1 MLTGALIDM
10 LCVGSEVS
18 HHGQVETAKHLPTV
32 HTFISLSTMS
42 LSELISSRAWTY
54 FSERGEDALHAVKGA
69 IGGSGSGKY
78 LDIRDDKLALV
89 RAKLESTHDVDRLDG
104 MKSVV
109 AMISKGRDATPYLA
123 SVFKLSSTTSLEVRK
138 LVYLVVLRYAPLHPD
153 LALLSINSFQR
164 DLTDPNPLIRGMA
177 LRTLSGIQLDTV
189 SEIVMLAVSKA
200 IRDPHPYVRRIAAFA
215 LPKCYNLDDEHYD
228 RILNCFYTLLQD
240 RSPSV
245 LGAAI
250 SVYKDMCHDRWDLL
264 HRHFRKLCL
273 ALVDMDEWSQPLC
286 IDVLTRYARANISKP
301 SDKLVDADLD
311 LLLTSLSTLAYSM
324 NPAVVMAIVHAYD
337 ALFPE
342 RISIVFSALL
352 RLLRG
357 PPDVAY
363 MATMNALALAQA
375 KKVDI
380 VPAMSSFYVR
390 ASDPAYLARSKL
402 RVLVCIT
409 PSSHASKIANELSA
423 YAHSPSIPLA
433 LDSVTA
439 LGLLAR
445 RFEEVSELCLQ
456 LLMNL
461 AQEDTIPTQVLSR
474 TVQIIKALVR
484 VSSPS
489 TAATIVTR
497 FCLRLFVPLAMRGR
511 SPNAPKIRILT
522 DSASRASVLWMLGQ
536 YAELKIADESLLVL
550 LVPEVLRCLVAH
562 WQKEHIQVQCQ
573 ALTLSAKAYV
583 QLPLVSDA
591 NVRMAIT
598 VLHYEILYRASLS
611 PNADV
616 RLRARFYSGLT
627 RGLANKDTELEA
639 APTEDVREYL
649 ASHQKLDLLR
659 LPGVRL
665 RRTQVQHIL
674 QAHVEFD
681 SGDEFILSNDI
692 FPTIQL
698 RGFHASQ
705 LPDWSNP
712 QTAPPAIVRAPDTNS
727 IQQKD
732 TWMENQRSFSS
743 DMLLKNNTSP
753 EAIVLQPRTSTVS
766 SGPKSLAANARY
778 KDLDSF
784 LDEESESE
792 DENET
797 VEIDHPAPEDDD
809 YMLDS
814 SGTEYDED
822 D

>member
-1 MLTGALIDM
+1 M
-10 LCVGSEVS
+10 
-18 HHGQVETAKHLPTV
+18 
-32 HTFISLSTMS
+32 SLST
-42 LSELISSRAWTY
+42 LTSSRAWSY
-54 FSERGEDALHAVKGA
+54 FSERGEDALHAMKGA
-69 IGGSGSGKY
+69 IGGSGSGRY

-89 RAKLESTHDVDRLDG
+89 RTKLESTHDVDRLDG

-177 LRTLSGIQLDTV
+177 LRTLSGIRLDTV

-215 LPKCYNLDDEHYD
+215 LPKCYDLDNDHYH
-228 RILNCFYTLLQD
+228 RILDCFYTLLQD

-273 ALVDMDEWSQPLC
+273 ALGDMDEWSQPLC
-286 IDVLTRYARANISKP
+286 IHVLTRYARANISKP
-301 SDKLVDADLD
+301 SDKDVDTDLE
-311 LLLTSLSTLAYSM
+311 LLLTSLSTLASSM
-324 NPAVVMAIVHAYD
+324 NPAVVMAVVHAYD
-337 ALFPE
+337 ALLPE
-342 RISIVFSALL
+342 RISIVFPALL

-363 MATMNALALAQA
+363 IATINALALARA
-375 KKVDI
+375 KKVDM
-380 VPAMSSFYVR
+380 VLAMSSFYVR

-402 RVLVCIT
+402 RVLVCLT
-409 PSSHASKIANELSA
+409 PSSHASVIANELGA

-433 LDSVTA
+433 LDSVTS

-445 RFEEVSELCLQ
+445 QFEEISELCLQ
-456 LLMNL
+456 LLMDV
-461 AQEDTIPTQVLSR
+461 AQEATIPTPVLSR
-474 TVQIIKALVR
+474 AVQIIKALVR
-484 VSSPS
+484 ASSPS

-497 FCLRLFVPLAMRGR
+497 FCLRLFVPLAVRGR
-511 SPNAPKIRILT
+511 SLDAPKIRILT
-522 DSASRASVLWMLGQ
+522 DPASRASVLWMLGQ
-536 YAELKIADESLLVL
+536 HAEFKITDTSLLVL
-550 LVPEVLRCLVAH
+550 LVPDVLRCLVAH
-562 WQKEHIQVQCQ
+562 WQKEHVQVQCQ

-583 QLPLVSDA
+583 HLPLVSDA
-591 NVRMAIT
+591 TVRMAIT
-598 VLHYEILYRASLS
+598 VLHYEILYRASQS

-627 RGLANKDTELEA
+627 RGLTDTDAELEA
-639 APTEDVREYL
+639 APTEDVRAYL

-674 QAHVEFD
+674 WAHDTFESSEEFT
-681 SGDEFILSNDI
+681 LSDDI
-692 FPTIQL
+692 FPKMQL
-698 RGFHASQ
+698 RGSHASQ
-705 LPDWSNP
+705 LPDWSSP

-732 TWMENQRSFSS
+732 TWMENQRSLSS
-743 DMLLKNNTSP
+743 DMFSKSNASP
-753 EAIVLQPRTSTVS
+753 EPIVLQPRIPTVS
-766 SGPKSLAANARY
+766 SGPKSSAANARY

-792 DENET
+792 DENEI
-797 VEIDHPAPEDDD
+797 VDVDQPAPEDDE
-809 YMLDS
+809 YIYDS

>member
-1 MLTGALIDM
+1 M
-10 LCVGSEVS
+10 
-18 HHGQVETAKHLPTV
+18 
-32 HTFISLSTMS
+32 SLST
-42 LSELISSRAWTY
+42 LTSSRAWTY

-78 LDIRDDKLALV
+78 LDIRDDKLVQV
-89 RAKLESTHDVDRLDG
+89 RTKLESTQDVDRLDG

-177 LRTLSGIQLDTV
+177 LRTLSGIQIDTV

-200 IRDPHPYVRRIAAFA
+200 VRDPHPYVRRIAAFA
-215 LPKCYNLDDEHYD
+215 LTKCYDLDEEYYN
-228 RILNCFYTLLQD
+228 RIVGSFQVLLQD

-245 LGAAI
+245 LGAAM
-250 SVYKDMCHDRWDLL
+250 SVFKDMCHDRWDLL
-264 HRHFRKLCL
+264 HRHYRKLCL
-273 ALVDMDEWSQPLC
+273 ALGDMDEWSQPLC
-286 IDVLTRYARANISKP
+286 IHVLTRYARTNISKP
-301 SDKLVDADLD
+301 SDEHVDADLE
-311 LLLTSLSTLAYSM
+311 LLLTSLSTLAASM
-324 NPAVVMAIVHAYD
+324 NPAVVMAVVHAYD
-337 ALFPE
+337 ALLPE
-342 RISIVFSALL
+342 RVPMVFPALL
-352 RLLRG
+352 RLLRAS
-357 PPDVAY
+357 PDVAY
-363 MATMNALALAQA
+363 LATRSALALARA
-375 KKVDI
+375 EKVDM
-380 VPAMSSFYVR
+380 VPVMSSFYVR

-402 RVLVCIT
+402 RVLVCAS
-409 PSSHASKIANELSA
+409 PSSHASVLANELGA
-423 YAHSPSIPLA
+423 YAHAPSIPLA

-439 LGLLAR
+439 LGILAR
-445 RFEEVSELCLQ
+445 RHGKVSELCLQ
-456 LLMNL
+456 LLMDL
-461 AQEDTIPTQVLSR
+461 AQEAAIPTLVLSR
-474 TVQIIKALVR
+474 AIQIIKALVR

-489 TAATIVTR
+489 MAATIVTR
-497 FCLRLFVPLAMRGR
+497 FCLRLFVPLARRGR
-511 SPNAPKIRILT
+511 SLDAPKIRILT
-522 DSASRASVLWMLGQ
+522 DPASRASVLWMLGQ
-536 YAELKIADESLLVL
+536 YAELKVTGTSLLVL
-550 LVPEVLRCLVAH
+550 LVPDILRCLVAH

-573 ALTLSAKAYV
+573 ALTLSAKAYAH
-583 QLPLVSDA
+583 LSSVSDA
-591 NVRMAIT
+591 HIRMAIT
-598 VLHYEILYRASLS
+598 VLHYEILHRASQSL
-611 PNADV
+611 NADV

-627 RGLANKDTELEA
+627 RGLSDTDEELEA
-639 APTEDVREYL
+639 APTEDIRAYL

-674 QAHVEFD
+674 GAHD
-681 SGDEFILSNDI
+681 KIQSDEDFALSNDI

-698 RGFHASQ
+698 RGSHASQ

-712 QTAPPAIVRAPDTNS
+712 HTLLPAIVRAPDTNS
-727 IQQKD
+727 IQQQD
-732 TWMENQRSFSS
+732 TWMENQRSISS
-743 DMLLKNNTSP
+743 DMFSKNQTSP
-753 EAIVLQPRTSTVS
+753 EFVVLRPSTPSVPSGATSST
-766 SGPKSLAANARY
+766 ANARY

-792 DENET
+792 DDNESIH
-797 VEIDHPAPEDDD
+797 IDHPAPEDDE